1 MVPQATR
8 RTGRRVAG
16 ALAAA
21 SVALLLWATLAVA
34 LAQAL
39 QPVPPLSGRVVDL
52 TGTLS
57 VAQQQS
63 LEAELR
69 TFEQRKG
76 SQIAV
81 LIVGRTQPETIEQYG
96 IRVAEQ
102 WQLGRKKID
111 DGAILLLAKDERAL
125 RIEVGYGLEGAL
137 NDATAKR
144 IVDEIIVP
152 SLRAG
157 DFHGG
162 IRAGVEAMMRVI
174 DGEPLPAPQAAAGE
188 GGALALLPLVFV
200 AALVVGGVMRAILGR
215 ARGAFAAGGLLGIAA
230 WLLSGAFVLGL
241 LAAFIGFV
249 ITLGG
254 GRMGTGWHGRRGGYG
269 SHGPRGYYGS
279 GGWGGGGSGGFR
291 GGGGGFGGGGA
302 SGRW

>member
-52 TGTLS
+52 TDTLS

-152 SLRAG
+152 RLRAG
-157 DFHGG
+157 DFYGG
-162 IRAGVEAMMRVI
+162 IRAGVDAMMRVI
-174 DGEPLPAPQAAAGE
+174 DGEPLPGPQAAAGD
-188 GGALALLPLVFV
+188 GSALALLPLVFV

-215 ARGAFAAGGLLGIAA
+215 ARGAFAAGGLLGIAG